1 MLKLQ
6 LLFAF
11 LVPVDGPT
19 SIDEAKQHLYEY
31 TFLRK
36 LSTAFPH
43 DFAQHL
49 KNIGKDKKI
58 FPQRNEDDLLRA
70 AMGTD
75 ILTLSFTISHFS
87 QLYRIPSHY

>member
-1 MLKLQ
+1 
-6 LLFAF
+6 LFVH

-19 SIDEAKQHLYEY
+19 SIDEAKQHLYEF

-75 ILTLSFTISHFS
+75 TLTISFKYLRFFTELHS
-87 QLYRIPSHY
+87 VMSCC